1 MIHPF
6 DQAILAGMQPSSARF
21 VEDALVDRLW
31 IAQVL
36 HRAATNAAA
45 DARLHDPRQRDLRQ
59 RDPRLGDLRV
69 GDLRLGDA
77 RFGDPL
83 LRDLLVDSYNA
94 RGIALAIN
102 GHVEAALG
110 CFEAAITAHPT
121 HAAALSN
128 RANIL
133 HLLDRV
139 DAALASN
146 DQALAADP
154 RHLDALFNRGLIL
167 FDLGRFEEALAS
179 CDRVLA
185 LRPDHAAA
193 LGNRGATLHVLGR
206 LDDAIASFRQAQAL
220 RPDDRTHRF
229 NESLARLAAGD
240 YVEGWQRYE
249 ARWGTKLHPAGR
261 AFAQPQWHGEDV
273 PADRTILL
281 HAEQGYGDTLQF
293 CRYLPLV
300 AQHARV
306 VLEVSAP
313 LRRLMSSLPGN
324 PSVIT
329 EGEPLPHFDLHCPLL
344 SLPLAFGT
352 TLGTI
357 PAGTP
362 YLQADRRLAAAW
374 RERLAALPGMKVG
387 LVWAGDSGRT
397 LSDAISRDRR
407 RSIPL
412 SRLAPL
418 GAVPGISF
426 VSLQKGSA
434 AVQAA
439 DPPPGLL
446 LHGWTEALHDF
457 ADTAAL
463 VEALDLVISVDTAVA
478 HLAGALGKPVWVLN
492 RYDACW
498 RWLRDRTDSPWYPT
512 ARLFR
517 QITLGDWGPPIAD
530 VASALAT
537 FSAGTAEAVG

>member
-1 MIHPF
+1 MPHPI
-6 DQAILAGMQPSSARF
+6 DQAILAGMQASSARF

-36 HRAATNAAA
+36 HRAATNET
-45 DARLHDPRQRDLRQ
+45 P
-59 RDPRLGDLRV
+59 DPRLLDP
-69 GDLRLGDA
+69 RLLDPPP
-77 RFGDPL
+77 GDPR
-83 LRDLLVDSYNA
+83 LRDLLVESFNA
-94 RGIALAIN
+94 RGIALATN

-133 HLLDRV
+133 HLLGRV

-146 DQALAADP
+146 NEALAANP
-154 RHLDALFNRGLIL
+154 QHLDALFNRGLIL
-167 FDLGRFEEALAS
+167 FDLGRFEEALAC

-185 LRPDHAAA
+185 LRPDHVPA
-193 LGNRGATLHVLGR
+193 LGNRGATLQVLGR
-206 LDDAIASFRQAQAL
+206 LDDAIASLQRAQAL
-220 RPDDRTHRF
+220 HPDDRTHLF

-240 YVEGWQRYE
+240 YAAGWQRYE
-249 ARWGTKLHPAGR
+249 ARWATPLHPARR
-261 AFAQPQWHGEDV
+261 AFAQPQWHGEDL
-273 PADRTILL
+273 PADCTILL

-293 CRYLPLV
+293 CRYVPLV
-300 AQHARV
+300 ARRARV

-313 LRRLMSSLPGN
+313 LRRLMASLPGN
-324 PSVIT
+324 PSIIT

-352 TLGTI
+352 TLATI
-357 PAGTP
+357 PAETP
-362 YLQADRRLAAAW
+362 YLQADREPTAAW
-374 RERLAALPGMKVG
+374 RERLAALPGVKVG

-412 SRLAPL
+412 SRLVPL
-418 GAVPGISF
+418 GAVSGISF
-426 VSLQKGSA
+426 ISLQKGSA
-434 AVQAA
+434 AMQAA
-439 DPPPGLL
+439 EPPQGLL
-446 LHGWTEALHDF
+446 LHDWTEALHDF

-463 VEALDLVISVDTAVA
+463 VEVLDLVVSVDTAVA

-517 QITLGDWGPPIAD
+517 QTTHGDWDKPINDA
-530 VASALAT
+530 AAALAA
-537 FSAGTAEAVG
+537 FSAKTSGVGG